1 MKSKELDSLKE
12 MANAEKVKLERN
24 KLNSIAETK
33 GSSEQ
38 SEIQEKMKEQKRL
51 EKHLSYLQYES
62 LILQRTADILKSRHK
77 NIEKFMSDQEEKANA
92 KGFHDAKK
100 TLEDTVENVTKIDEI
115 KGQTLQEI
123 SEMVTKI
130 TEKLKVEREQ
140 LQPMVRGLHSFIL
153 SH

>member
-1 MKSKELDSLKE
+1 MVNGGEE
-12 MANAEKVKLERN
+12 
-24 KLNSIAETK
+24 
-33 GSSEQ
+33 
-38 SEIQEKMKEQKRL
+38 QEKMKEQKRL